1 MTKRNR
7 MSWNIITHRNGE
19 GWVKVI
25 LPPEGEIPKQLN
37 LAKVRG
43 ARSWMERRHG
53 RQVTLNFVSGTV
65 KCEQE

>member
-1 MTKRNR
+1 MNRNR
-7 MSWNIITHRNGE
+7 MSWNIVNHRNGE

-25 LPPEGEIPKQLN
+25 LPPQGETLKQLN

-53 RQVTLNFVSGTV
+53 RQVTLNFVNGTV